1 MPPSS
6 KSIQKRLDRFGEEDR
21 SAPTGVVAGS
31 VGFGAGGPVWLD
43 AFRSKRPPFPYE
55 LVNEFKAVA
64 YACIRLNSNGVSKVP
79 LRWYVKTGKGQARPG
94 RGLRTIARPVP
105 MGRQRYVRSQAHV
118 RAMVSPEHEVEELVD
133 HPLCR
138 AFENPNPYFDGNQFL
153 QWVCQSLDVVGSMY
167 LFPDRPGAQTD
178 PADLKL
184 APETIWGL
192 QSQYVYA
199 VKGYGDEILKEYR
212 YFGDT
217 FHPSRLV
224 RIRYV
229 SLRDPY
235 LSAYSPLHAC
245 YEEVGLGNYYIA
257 VVESIM
263 KTGARPSGI
272 IGPKDANMPFGDD
285 QRRRLEVDINNRF
298 TGGRS
303 GHILVTNGSYEWN
316 PISYPPADLAGLKIS
331 EWVRLLVANCF
342 DVPISLLQAEDTNR
356 AVASEG
362 THQHQAMAVEPRCR
376 MIASAITKYIC
387 QPIDPRIF
395 CAFDDPVARD
405 KERDAKVWDMKIKN
419 GTATPNEARCDED
432 EEMVPWGNEPWMPNS
447 LVQPSQAVAN
457 HEAGLAAQQGA
468 LNALNAEKDDS
479 EDGDSE
485 DDSEDLATKDDT
497 TQRRLERIL
506 CMIEE
511 DLIERR
517 DIGAHRAHSEPVD
530 QAPEDPFYGR
540 SEHVW
545 TSDRGADQESTL
557 EEVEGVPESDLSR
570 DSEPST
576 GDGATP
582 LPPADDE
589 AGRLGPD
596 DDSLD
601 HPVLEGSDSTDE
613 GSAGDISGVSE
624 NTGRMGGSESAPSEG
639 DPSAGGEL
647 LPEHIGDD

>member
-1 MPPSS
+1 MPPSA
-6 KSIQKRLDRFGEEDR
+6 KRIQKRLDRFGEEDR
-21 SAPTGVVAGS
+21 SAPTGITAGA

-105 MGRQRYVRSQAHV
+105 MGRQRYVRAQGHV
-118 RAMVSPEHEVEELVD
+118 RALVSPEHEVEELID

-199 VKGYGDEILKEYR
+199 VKGVGDEILKEYR

-217 FHPSRLV
+217 FHPTRLV

-272 IGPKDANMPFGDD
+272 IGPKDPQMPFGDD

-362 THQHQAMAVEPRCR
+362 THQHQSMAVEPRCR

-419 GTATPNEARCDED
+419 GTATPNEARLDED
-432 EEMVPWGNEPWMPNS
+432 EEVVPWGDEPWMPNT
-447 LVQPSQAVAN
+447 LVQPSQSAAN

-468 LNALNAEKDDS
+468 LDALKSEKNGKNEKDS
-479 EDGDSE
+479 EES
-485 DDSEDLATKDDT
+485 AVKDES

-506 CMIEE
+506 SMIEE
-511 DLIERR
+511 DLVERR
-517 DIGAHRAHSEPVD
+517 NALSHHSHDESLD
-530 QAPEDPFYGR
+530 AAGHTYHSR

-545 TSDRGADQESTL
+545 AADGGADQESAL
-557 EEVEGVPESDLSR
+557 EEVEGI
-570 DSEPST
+570 SEGDASADPGPS
-576 GDGATP
+576 GEHGATASEASDNEARRP
-582 LPPADDE
+582 SADDVTT
-589 AGRLGPD
+589 PD
-596 DDSLD
+596 A
-601 HPVLEGSDSTDE
+601 VLEGVAPEDE
-613 GSAGDISGVSE
+613 GAAGDVPEVPDDSGRV
-624 NTGRMGGSESAPSEG
+624 GRGEPASPESHSPPG
-639 DPSAGGEL
+639 VEL
-647 LPEHIGDD
+647 LSEHAGDDGSGSG